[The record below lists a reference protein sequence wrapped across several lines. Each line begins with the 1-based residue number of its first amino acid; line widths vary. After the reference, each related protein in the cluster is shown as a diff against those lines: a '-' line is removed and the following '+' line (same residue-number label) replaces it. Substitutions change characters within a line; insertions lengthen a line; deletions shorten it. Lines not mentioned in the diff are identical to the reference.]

1 MKYGDDNDNGRDK
14 LFLWNDWPT
23 KVENYSLNIFTIVAI
38 LVIVDRN
45 TLQTEFETAHDLGA
59 EFVEW

>member
-1 MKYGDDNDNGRDK
+1 MKYGDDNDDGGDK

-38 LVIVDRN
+38 LVIVDCN
-45 TLQTEFETAHDLGA
+45 TLQAEFETAHDLGA